1 MPVVQ
6 NAHDAAV
13 GHVEAND
20 AFWRPPLGVSLQPD
34 DHWFAIHF
42 AHRHSPGHRP
52 ALVVT
57 EVGRVNQSTDE
68 TVCHA
73 QASVDRDEFSEAVP
87 ITSIESLDAEM

>member
-1 MPVVQ
+1 MP
-6 NAHDAAV
+6 
-13 GHVEAND
+13 
-20 AFWRPPLGVSLQPD
+20 FGVHLSVSRCSLVS
-34 DHWFAIHF
+34 HWFAVHF
-42 AHRHSPGHRP
+42 AHRHSRRHRP